1 MLPSVPTLSNFSL
14 FKIFLKLGC
23 TAFGGPA
30 AHLVFFYRRFV
41 QQLGYLD
48 EQQYSHLLAL
58 AQILPGPTSSQMGIA
73 IGYQLK
79 GYRGALLAWLG
90 FTLPSALLMTLAAM
104 LGLQFSAYFSAEFF
118 HVIQL
123 IVFSVVAWAFWQM
136 LRSFCKDQWQYVLM
150 LLSGLFVYLVPISIN
165 QMLVI
170 LFGALAGLVYL
181 HYFPQKSTLKPV
193 TSISITAKKSFA
205 YLWLILFALPFVL
218 VPPLQYFFPNIW
230 LDSFTGL
237 YRTASLVFGGGHI
250 ILPFLQQ
257 DFVASSLV
265 SPQHFDLG
273 YAIAQLMPGPLF
285 SFASYLGALL
295 PLSSSAALNA
305 AFATVVIFLP
315 SFFLIFGTL
324 PYWSRLMQFPR
335 LFQALAGINA
345 AVVGLLLCLVVQ
357 MGEKYI
363 RSGLDIVFIIA
374 LIALLKSKVP
384 VWLTLIS
391 SFFSYYGLLWLLDH
405 YALFSFGF

>member
-104 LGLQFSAYFSAEFF
+104 LGLQFSAYFSADFF

-218 VPPLQYFFPNIW
+218 VPPLQYFFPHIW

-257 DFVASSLV
+257 DFVESGLV
-265 SPQHFDLG
+265 SQQHFDLG

-305 AFATVVIFLP
+305 AFATAVIFLP
-315 SFFLIFGTL
+315 SFFLIFGAL

-374 LIALLKSKVP
+374 VIALLKSKVP

-405 YALFSFGF
+405 YALFSFGL

>member
-104 LGLQFSAYFSAEFF
+104 LGLQFSAYFSADFF

-136 LRSFCKDQWQYVLM
+136 LRSFCKDQWQYVFM
-150 LLSGLFVYLVPISIN
+150 LVSGLFVYLVPISIN
-165 QMLVI
+165 QVLVI

-193 TSISITAKKSFA
+193 TRISITAKKSFA

-257 DFVASSLV
+257 DFVESGLV
-265 SPQHFDLG
+265 SQQHFDLG

-305 AFATVVIFLP
+305 AFATAVIFLP
-315 SFFLIFGTL
+315 SFFLIFGAL

-374 LIALLKSKVP
+374 VIALLKSKVP

-405 YALFSFGF
+405 YALFSFGL

>member
-193 TSISITAKKSFA
+193 TRISITAKKSFA

-257 DFVASSLV
+257 DFVESGLV
-265 SPQHFDLG
+265 SQQHFDLG

-305 AFATVVIFLP
+305 AFATAVIFLP
-315 SFFLIFGTL
+315 SFFLIFGAL

-374 LIALLKSKVP
+374 VIALLKSKVP

-405 YALFSFGF
+405 YDLFSFGL

>member
-41 QQLGYLD
+41 QQLDYLD

-58 AQILPGPTSSQMGIA
+58 AQILPGPSSSQMGIA
-73 IGYQLK
+73 IGFQLK

-165 QMLVI
+165 QVLVI
-170 LFGALAGLVYL
+170 LFGALAGLIYL

-257 DFVASSLV
+257 DFVESGLV
-265 SPQHFDLG
+265 SQQHFDLG

-305 AFATVVIFLP
+305 AFATAVIFLP
-315 SFFLIFGTL
+315 SFFLIFGAL
-324 PYWSRLMQFPR
+324 PYWSRLMQFPH

-374 LIALLKSKVP
+374 VIALLKSKVP

-405 YALFSFGF
+405 YALFSFGL

>member
-58 AQILPGPTSSQMGIA
+58 AQILPGPSSSQMGIA

-104 LGLQFSAYFSAEFF
+104 LGIQFSIYFSADFF

-257 DFVASSLV
+257 DFVESGLV
-265 SPQHFDLG
+265 SQQHFDLG

-305 AFATVVIFLP
+305 AFATAVIFLP
-315 SFFLIFGTL
+315 SFFLIFGAL

-374 LIALLKSKVP
+374 VIALLKSKVP

>member
-58 AQILPGPTSSQMGIA
+58 AQILPGPSSSQMGIA
-73 IGYQLK
+73 IGFQLK

-90 FTLPSALLMTLAAM
+90 FTLPSALLMALAAM

-257 DFVASSLV
+257 DFVASGLV
-265 SPQHFDLG
+265 SQQHFDLG

-305 AFATVVIFLP
+305 AFATAVIFLP
-315 SFFLIFGTL
+315 SFFLIFGAL

-374 LIALLKSKVP
+374 VIALLKSKVP

>member
-104 LGLQFSAYFSAEFF
+104 LGLQFSAYFSADFF

-257 DFVASSLV
+257 DFVESGLV
-265 SPQHFDLG
+265 SQQHFDLG

-305 AFATVVIFLP
+305 AFATAVIFLP
-315 SFFLIFGTL
+315 SFFLIFGAL

-374 LIALLKSKVP
+374 VIALLKSKVP

-405 YALFSFGF
+405 YALFSFGL

>member
-257 DFVASSLV
+257 DFVESGLV
-265 SPQHFDLG
+265 SQQHFDLG

-305 AFATVVIFLP
+305 AFATAVIFLP
-315 SFFLIFGTL
+315 SFFLIFGAL

-374 LIALLKSKVP
+374 VIALLKSKVP

>member
-104 LGLQFSAYFSAEFF
+104 LGLQFSAYFSADFF

-193 TSISITAKKSFA
+193 TRISITAKKSFA

-257 DFVASSLV
+257 DFVASGLV
-265 SPQHFDLG
+265 SQQHFDLG

-305 AFATVVIFLP
+305 AFATAVIFLP
-315 SFFLIFGTL
+315 SFFLIFGAL

-374 LIALLKSKVP
+374 VIALLKSKVP

>member
-30 AHLVFFYRRFV
+30 AHLVFFYRCFV

-104 LGLQFSAYFSAEFF
+104 LGLQFSAYFSADFF

-136 LRSFCKDQWQYVLM
+136 LRSFCKDQWQYVFM
-150 LLSGLFVYLVPISIN
+150 LVSGLFVYLVPISIN
-165 QMLVI
+165 QVLVI

-181 HYFPQKSTLKPV
+181 HYFPQKNTLKPV

-257 DFVASSLV
+257 DFVASGLV
-265 SPQHFDLG
+265 SQQHFDLG

-305 AFATVVIFLP
+305 AFATAVIFLP
-315 SFFLIFGTL
+315 SFFLIFGAL

-374 LIALLKSKVP
+374 VIALLKSKVP

-391 SFFSYYGLLWLLDH
+391 SFFSYYGILWLLDH
-405 YALFSFGF
+405 YALFSFGL

>member
-90 FTLPSALLMTLAAM
+90 FTLPSALLMALAAM
-104 LGLQFSAYFSAEFF
+104 LGLQFSAYFSADFF

-165 QMLVI
+165 QVLVI

-181 HYFPQKSTLKPV
+181 HYFPQKNTLKPV
-193 TSISITAKKSFA
+193 TRISITAKKSSA

-257 DFVASSLV
+257 DFVASGLV
-265 SPQHFDLG
+265 SQQHFDLG

-315 SFFLIFGTL
+315 SFFLIFGAL

-374 LIALLKSKVP
+374 VIVLLKSKVP

-405 YALFSFGF
+405 YALFSFGL

>member
-58 AQILPGPTSSQMGIA
+58 AQILPGPSSSQMGIA

-104 LGLQFSAYFSAEFF
+104 LGIQFSSYFSADFF

-165 QMLVI
+165 QVLVI

-257 DFVASSLV
+257 DFVASGLV
-265 SPQHFDLG
+265 SQQHFDLG

-305 AFATVVIFLP
+305 AFATAVIFLP
-315 SFFLIFGTL
+315 SFFLIFGAL

-374 LIALLKSKVP
+374 VIALLKSKVP

>member
-90 FTLPSALLMTLAAM
+90 FTLPSALLMALAAM

-150 LLSGLFVYLVPISIN
+150 LLSSLFVYLVPISIN
-165 QMLVI
+165 QVLVI

-181 HYFPQKSTLKPV
+181 HYFPQKSILKPV

-257 DFVASSLV
+257 DFVASGLV
-265 SPQHFDLG
+265 SQQHFDLG

-305 AFATVVIFLP
+305 AFATAVIFLP
-315 SFFLIFGTL
+315 SFFLIFGAL

-374 LIALLKSKVP
+374 VIALLKSKVP

>member
-150 LLSGLFVYLVPISIN
+150 LLSCLFVYLVPISIN

-193 TSISITAKKSFA
+193 TRISITAKKSFA
-205 YLWLILFALPFVL
+205 YLWLILFVLPFVL

-257 DFVASSLV
+257 DFVESGLV
-265 SPQHFDLG
+265 SQQHFDLG

-315 SFFLIFGTL
+315 SFFLIFGAL

-374 LIALLKSKVP
+374 VIALLKSKVP

-391 SFFSYYGLLWLLDH
+391 SFFCYYGILWLLDH
-405 YALFSFGF
+405 YALFSFGL